1 MNSCRPLSGSLA
13 TLVLTSVLGPT
24 DLEARDIHYGA
35 VDHPDVIACDRLYW
49 RGETQES
56 TVCYERLLRSRAPL
70 SVKAEAAWALN
81 DLKTA
86 NGIFQQVLREQPDD
100 VVSRTRWG
108 DLYAASHNYG
118 EAMNIYREALSTDSS
133 YAFARLG
140 AARVLV
146 GSFDDAANQYLEPL
160 LTGSDVAGGARTGA
174 WLLVARLA
182 LENGDRDKALAALEE
197 AEGFLTTN
205 DWPLLEIYALRA
217 SADLL
222 NNDSDSPWT
231 ARSLKYNPSFG
242 GIYSIPAHFYVIMRR
257 YRDAIDLYQQAIDIE
272 PGLASA
278 HEDMGVNLLRD
289 NQFSRA
295 RRHLE
300 IAHDKDPFSP
310 KAVNTLRLLD
320 SLENFRLVDDPA
332 VPGKAGEL
340 PITLRLHKEEAAVLA
355 SYAIKLT
362 RESIAE
368 FTERYDFE
376 LREPV
381 VIEMYPDH
389 EDFAVRT
396 SGMPGLGILG
406 ATFGYVVAMD
416 SPSGRSPEEFQWGT
430 TLWHEM
436 AHVFTLEATDH
447 LVPRWFSEG
456 ISVFEEW
463 RSGPNRGVRI
473 PISVYLA
480 IKEGRML
487 PVAELDQGFV
497 RPSYESQVIV
507 SYMQAGLVCQ
517 FIDQKF
523 GVEKLTAL
531 LYKFADG
538 LKTLDA
544 VEATFGITADEF
556 DREFRKFVESEHGH
570 ILDNL
575 DQWHRTQLTM
585 MQRFDASEW
594 NGAIDAA
601 EQMLDV
607 FPNYTEPDSPYLV
620 MASAYEKLGEQESA
634 MATLE
639 TFEARGG
646 YEPDALM
653 RLANWM
659 YGQGRIAE
667 SIDVMQSVIMVDPL
681 DQDVHGKLGD
691 MLLESGDAA
700 EALREFEVALAL
712 EPHDKATAYY
722 RLAQAYYQTGKT
734 DQARDTLFLA
744 LDVAPGFRP
753 AQRLLLELTR
763 SDTDIH

>member
-1 MNSCRPLSGSLA
+1 MNSCRRLSGALA
-13 TLVLTSVLGPT
+13 ALVLSCVFGAT

-35 VDHPDVIACDRLYW
+35 VDHPDLIACDRLYW

-56 TVCYERLLRSRAPL
+56 TLCYERLLQSRAPL
-70 SVKAEAAWALN
+70 PIRAEAAWALN

-86 NGIFQQVLREQPDD
+86 NRMFQQVLREQPDD

-108 DLYAASHNYG
+108 DLYADSHNFS

-133 YAFARLG
+133 YTFARLG

-146 GSFDDAANQYLEPL
+146 GSFDDAANNYLEPL
-160 LTGSDVAGGARTGA
+160 LTDSDVAGGARTGA

-182 LENGDRDKALAALEE
+182 LENGDREKALAALDE

-231 ARSLKYNPSFG
+231 ARSLKYNPSYG
-242 GIYSIPAHFYVIMRR
+242 SIYSTPAHFYVIMRR
-257 YRDAIDLYQQAIDIE
+257 YRDAIELYQKAIDIE

-320 SLENFRLVDDPA
+320 SLENFSLIHDPA
-332 VPGKAGEL
+332 TPGKAGEL

-368 FTERYDFE
+368 FTERYGFE

-396 SGMPGLGILG
+396 GGMPGLGILG

-463 RSGPNRGVRI
+463 RSGPHRGVRI

-487 PVAELDQGFV
+487 PVADLDQGFV
-497 RPSYESQVIV
+497 RPSYENQVIV
-507 SYMQAGLVCQ
+507 SYMQAGLVCR

-523 GVEKLTAL
+523 GAEKLTAL

-538 LKTLDA
+538 LKTRDA
-544 VEATFGITADEF
+544 VEAALGITADEF
-556 DREFRKFVESEHGH
+556 DREFRTFVESEHGH

-585 MQRFDASEW
+585 MQRFDTSDW
-594 NGAIDAA
+594 HGAIKAA

-620 MASAYEKLGEQESA
+620 IASAYENLGEQESA
-634 MATLE
+634 MAALE
-639 TFEARGG
+639 TFKARGG

-659 YGQGRIAE
+659 YGKGRIAE
-667 SIDVMQSVIMVDPL
+667 SIEVLQNVIMVEPL
-681 DQDVHGKLGD
+681 DRTVHGKLGD

-700 EALREFEVALAL
+700 AALREFEVALAL

-734 DQARDTLFLA
+734 DEARDKLLLA

-763 SDTDIH
+763 SATDIH